1 MPLPIQSAP
10 IYTLTIPSTKKDIK
24 YRPFLVR
31 EEKSLLIAQMSN
43 NIDIMLDTL
52 KEVIKACV
60 LDKIDINSLASFDF
74 EYIFSQL
81 RAVSVGETVS
91 LKLRCDTCEDEDVCV
106 GWFDDK
112 KQEVKEKKSDTRFI
126 D

>member
-60 LDKIDINSLASFDF
+60 LDKIDKMCIRDSSISSASIANSSKSTFHIRRTFINFCYSWSF
-74 EYIFSQL
+74 
-81 RAVSVGETVS
+81 V
-91 LKLRCDTCEDEDVCV
+91 
-106 GWFDDK
+106 
-112 KQEVKEKKSDTRFI
+112 KQYS
-126 D
+126 